1 MNEKETKFTRY
12 DGQIFDVESVKICAK
27 YDTVSIIQDN
37 SFRVR
42 IDIKRITANKADCGN
57 V

>member
-12 DGQIFDVESVKICAK
+12 DGQIFDVEGVKICAK